1 VALTTASDL
10 IVPEVWEDVVQ
21 ATFLGQVR
29 VAGSAA
35 VMEDD
40 TLVGQPG
47 DTINFPKWGA
57 LGELDTLTE
66 GVPMTPSTMTQTSS
80 KATIEEAGKAVEIT
94 DTALLTA
101 IGDPIGEAQR
111 QMGILAARRVDA
123 SLIAQAQADETAAG
137 GGTPL
142 SANTGATFNWASV
155 VEGMAAFGD
164 EFDPAQF
171 AGVYINSAQMAAL
184 FNDDQFINAANLG
197 AATPVTTGQIG
208 VLGGMPVIVTDRV
221 AAGKWLLLKR
231 NSLGLLYK
239 RRPIVER
246 DRDILKRTTVVTTN
260 VHYAVKRLDD
270 RGVFVGTVAA

>member
-1 VALTTASDL
+1 MALTTASDL
-10 IVPEVWEDVVQ
+10 IVPEVWEDVTQ

-35 VMEDD
+35 VMQDD

-66 GVPMTPSTMTQTSS
+66 GVAMTPATMTQTASS
-80 KATIEEAGKAVEIT
+80 ATIQEAGKAVEIT

-142 SANTGATFNWASV
+142 TANTGATFGWGSIVA
-155 VEGMAAFGD
+155 GMAAFGD

-171 AGVYINSAQMAAL
+171 AGVYINSAQMASL

>member
-1 VALTTASDL
+1 MALTTASDL
-10 IVPEVWEDVVQ
+10 IVPEVWEDVTQ

-35 VMEDD
+35 VMQDD

-66 GVPMTPSTMTQTSS
+66 GVPMTPSTMTQTAS

-123 SLIAQAQADETAAG
+123 SLIAQAQADETAQG

-142 SANTGATFNWASV
+142 AANTGATFNWASV

-171 AGVYINSAQMAAL
+171 AGVYINSAQMASL
-184 FNDDQFINAANLG
+184 FNDSQFINAANLG

-246 DRDILKRTTVVTTN
+246 DRDILKRSTVVTTN